1 SLDYRNA
8 SDSAAS
14 YDMYNAP
21 AKKFVV
27 DTNGRVIL
35 QKDTKDRTSAISN
48 DIRVVKGGSW
58 QDSAYWLDPGQRR
71 YKNQSAGYGWIG
83 FRVAQDARVSDKART
98 RR

>member
-1 SLDYRNA
+1 IVNS
-8 SDSAAS
+8 
-14 YDMYNAP
+14 
-21 AKKFVV
+21 
-27 DTNGRVIL
+27 NGRVVL

-71 YKNQSAGYGWIG
+71 YKNQASGYGWIG
-83 FRVAQDARVSDKART
+83 FRVAQDARVNDKART